1 MNRVKMVSILGLILL
16 FSTGT
21 AMAQTDQLERDIRI
35 AERIIDEI
43 FSSNTNEGQMIRL
56 RTGSVNGEYLS
67 GIGVHFTV
75 NRGTLRL
82 TAGDQRSDRSG
93 QQQFTL
99 EDFEERVMEYL
110 TGYASQLRG
119 LNENEQIQFTFGRNT
134 GNTGFI
140 VMPGTEQIMRRTQG
154 IYMAYVRVGDLKR
167 FEDGSLN
174 ESDFREQVT
183 VMDLTEAE
191 PKRDLD
197 IFASVIETALNLE
210 TDSKL
215 RIVRKPDFA
224 YMPGFG
230 AVFEVNVRSE
240 TGFSLNSVIA
250 RIDEM
255 DLDDVRINID
265 LGDITDQLGSDI
277 RVNTPS
283 VRIERDSVRVD
294 LERFSDSIK
303 QNLNGVRAQ
312 IAVLGRDSVSSN
324 MYAMNGR
331 RLEFN
336 FAANDTVDLS
346 ADAAKMVDELT
357 SVLKDYAGTLSSLK
371 DDEMVMITIN
381 WPVRNQSL
389 PAKTRIR
396 ATKEDLFFGRELL
409 IEEVNRR

>member
-1 MNRVKMVSILGLILL
+1 MVSILGLILL
-16 FSTGT
+16 LSTST
-21 AMAQTDQLERDIRI
+21 AMAQSDQLERDIRI
-35 AERIIDEI
+35 AERIIEEI

-75 NRGTLRL
+75 NRGMLRL

-110 TGYASQLRG
+110 AGYASQLRG

-140 VMPGTEQIMRRTQG
+140 VMPGTEQIMRRAQG
-154 IYMAYVRVGDLKR
+154 IYMAYVRVGDLRR
-167 FEDGSLN
+167 FEDNSLT

-197 IFASVIETALNLE
+197 IFASVLETALNRE

-215 RIVRKPDFA
+215 RVARKPDFA

-277 RVNTPS
+277 RVNAPT

-312 IAVLGRDSVSSN
+312 IAVLGRDSVSSD
-324 MYAMNGR
+324 MGAMIGR

-346 ADAAKMVDELT
+346 ADAAKMIDELT
-357 SVLKDYAGTLSSLK
+357 SVLKDYGGTLSSLK

-381 WPVRNQSL
+381 WPARNQTL

-396 ATKEDLFFGRELL
+396 ATKEDLFFGREPL

>member
-140 VMPGTEQIMRRTQG
+140 VMPGTEQIMRRAQG
-154 IYMAYVRVGDLKR
+154 IYMAYVRVGDLRR
-167 FEDGSLN
+167 FEDNSLT

>member
-1 MNRVKMVSILGLILL
+1 MNRVKMVSIFGLILL

-21 AMAQTDQLERDIRI
+21 AMAQADQLERDIRI
-35 AERIIDEI
+35 AERIIEEI
-43 FSSNTNEGQMIRL
+43 FSSNTGEGQLLRL
-56 RTGSVNGEYLS
+56 RTGTVRGEYLA
-67 GIGVHFTV
+67 GIGVHFTI
-75 NRGTLRL
+75 NRGTFRFG
-82 TAGDQRSDRSG
+82 TDEQHSGRSN
-93 QQQFTL
+93 QQQFAL

-140 VMPGTEQIMRRTQG
+140 VMPGTEQIMRRAQG

-167 FEDGSLN
+167 FEDDTLT

-197 IFASVIETALNLE
+197 IFASVIETALNRE
-210 TDSKL
+210 TGSKL

-230 AVFEVNVRSE
+230 AVFEMNVRSE

-265 LGDITDQLGSDI
+265 LGDITDQLDSDI
-277 RVNTPS
+277 RVNAPT
-283 VRIERDSVRVD
+283 VRVD

-303 QNLNGVRAQ
+303 QNLNGVKAQ
-312 IAVLGRDSVSSN
+312 IAVLGRDTVSSD
-324 MYAMNGR
+324 MGAMIGR

-346 ADAAKMVDELT
+346 ADATKMIDELT
-357 SVLKDYAGTLSSLK
+357 SVLKDYAGTLSSLE
-371 DDEMVMITIN
+371 DGEMVMITIN

-396 ATKEDLFFGRELL
+396 ATKEDLFFGREPL
-409 IEEVNRR
+409 IEEVSRR

>member
-1 MNRVKMVSILGLILL
+1 MVSILGLILL

-140 VMPGTEQIMRRTQG
+140 VMPGTEQIMRRAQG
-154 IYMAYVRVGDLKR
+154 IYMAYVRVGDLRR
-167 FEDGSLN
+167 FEDNSLT